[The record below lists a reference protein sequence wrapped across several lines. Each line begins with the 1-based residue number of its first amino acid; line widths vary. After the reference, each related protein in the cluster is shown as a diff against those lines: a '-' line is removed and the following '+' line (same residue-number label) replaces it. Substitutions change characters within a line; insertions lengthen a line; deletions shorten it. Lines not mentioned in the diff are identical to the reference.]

1 MAGSSKIYPS
11 HHFSLFCHESLPG
24 FALLCLQQFLTSRGD
39 RNQRMQRAVEHVFSP
54 VVDGA
59 VSTLLGVIMLAGS
72 DFDFIVR

>member
-1 MAGSSKIYPS
+1 MKRR
-11 HHFSLFCHESLPG
+11 SL
-24 FALLCLQQFLTSRGD
+24 LLTRYTTLFLQKFLTSTGD
-39 RNQRMQRAVEHVFSP
+39 RNQRMQRAVEYVFSP